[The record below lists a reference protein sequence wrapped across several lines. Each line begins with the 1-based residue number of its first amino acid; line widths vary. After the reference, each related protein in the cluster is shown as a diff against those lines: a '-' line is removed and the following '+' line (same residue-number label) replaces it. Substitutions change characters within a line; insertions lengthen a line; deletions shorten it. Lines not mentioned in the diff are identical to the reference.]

1 MAKKRKRRSLP
12 PYVYRGKSAYEL
24 RLYKGKGVP
33 MRTIKLC
40 KLDVPI
46 SEVWLRYEEHQ
57 SETVKNLSWLLK
69 EYSISDEFKE
79 NSASTIK
86 YQTAFINKISQYPMK
101 NGQTFGSVRLNSI
114 TPGAL
119 RKYLDARREDGAPVS
134 GNREV
139 ALISVAWNWA
149 KERDYIFLLN
159 PCTDVKP
166 NKEQPRERYVT
177 DEEYDAVYT
186 MAPYYLKPAMEL
198 AYLCRMRRTEIL
210 TAKKSQIL
218 DEGFDTL
225 RIKKSKDAVTRWSE
239 RLKKAVDYQV
249 GNIGSVYVIH
259 DKKGQ
264 KITIE
269 AFKSAWTRLKKKM
282 KQEGIEPFNFHDL
295 KAKGVSDFEGDKLAA
310 SGHKDP
316 KMMAVYDR
324 KKLVTDSTR

>member
-1 MAKKRKRRSLP
+1 
-12 PYVYRGKSAYEL
+12 
-24 RLYKGKGVP
+24 
-33 MRTIKLC
+33 
-40 KLDVPI
+40 
-46 SEVWLRYEEHQ
+46 
-57 SETVKNLSWLLK
+57 
-69 EYSISDEFKE
+69 
-79 NSASTIK
+79 
-86 YQTAFINKISQYPMK
+86 MK
-101 NGQTFGSVRLNSI
+101 NGHTFGRVRLNSI

-159 PCTDVKP
+159 PCSDVKP
-166 NKEQPRERYVT
+166 NKEKPRDRYVT
-177 DEEYDAVYT
+177 DQEYDAVYA
-186 MAPYYLKPAMEL
+186 MAPFYLKPAMEL

-210 TAKKSQIL
+210 TAQKSQIL

-225 RIKKSKDAVTRWSE
+225 RIKGSKDAVTRWSE
-239 RLKKAVDYQV
+239 RLKQAVDYKAGKV
-249 GNIGSVYVIH
+249 GSIYIIH

-264 KITIE
+264 KITTE
-269 AFKSAWTRLKKKM
+269 CFKSAWTRLKKKM

-324 KKLVTDSTR
+324 KKIVTDSTR